1 MTELKQKEDESTQ
14 AQDEDVQMQVQV
26 KSETAT
32 EDKVEEVEAEINAE
46 KVKMEKQEG
55 LKDTLE
61 QIVKDGRVV
70 DEFHLFK
77 VSYQI
82 TRIRRRF
89 SATKMKVN

>member
-1 MTELKQKEDESTQ
+1 VEPTLNRFIQIMSSTPLTSALPYYDREIEDQSLKSR
-14 AQDEDVQMQVQV
+14 
-26 KSETAT
+26 
-32 EDKVEEVEAEINAE
+32 VEAEINAE

-61 QIVKDGRVV
+61 QMVKDGRVV